1 MKKNIWCG
9 RQETRYFGISRI
21 GGGWRE
27 GGEGAWLIY
36 LFGYALWIG
45 PGRPSFLNRKEKK

>member
-1 MKKNIWCG
+1 MKNNIWCG